1 MDPDL
6 PGADRPSRADATAAR
21 AAVIM
26 AYAVAVAGALG
37 ATVALRASDPV
48 AALLVLT
55 TTLGVATVLAATGT
69 VLRSLR
75 EIERRLGRVERM
87 PRGLDPGSAPR

>member
-6 PGADRPSRADATAAR
+6 SGADRPSRADATAAR

-37 ATVALRASDPV
+37 ATVALRASDTV

-55 TTLGVATVLAATGT
+55 TTLGVAALLAATGT
-69 VLRSLR
+69 LLRSLR
-75 EIERRLGRVERM
+75 DIERRLTRIERGS
-87 PRGLDPGSAPR
+87 REVDPGSAPR